1 MIITKTPEQL
11 DRMREAGKLAGR
23 AREYAGSL
31 VQPGVTTEEIDR
43 KVAEFIHDIGG
54 KPSFLNYQGFPKSIC
69 ISVNDEVVHGI
80 PGARVLQDGDIV
92 SCDVGVF
99 YKGYHGDTAKT
110 FACGS
115 ISKEAQQL
123 IDVTRQSFY
132 EGLEQVQVGNRVGDI
147 GHAVQ
152 SYVESF
158 GYQVVRVLT
167 GHGIGQSLHE
177 DPEILNYGK
186 ANTGSVL
193 KEGMTICIEP
203 MINIGTHRVNILEND
218 WTVVTADGALSS
230 HYEHTIALTADGPE
244 LLTQAETWE

>member
-1 MIITKTPEQL
+1 MIPIKTPEQL

-31 VQPGVTTEEIDR
+31 VKPGVTTEEIDR
-43 KVAEFIHDIGG
+43 KVAEFIRDVGG
-54 KPSFLNYQGFPKSIC
+54 KPSFLNYNGFPKSIC

-80 PGARVLQDGDIV
+80 PGPRVLQDGDIV
-92 SCDVGVF
+92 SCDVGVL

-110 FACGS
+110 FACGN

-132 EGLEQVQVGNRVGDI
+132 EGLAQVKPGNRLGDI

-152 SYVESF
+152 SYVEGF
-158 GYQVVRVLT
+158 GYQPVRVLT

-177 DPEILNYGK
+177 EPEVLNYGK

-230 HYEHTIALTADGPE
+230 HYEHTIALTASGPE
-244 LLTQAETWE
+244 LLTQAGTWE